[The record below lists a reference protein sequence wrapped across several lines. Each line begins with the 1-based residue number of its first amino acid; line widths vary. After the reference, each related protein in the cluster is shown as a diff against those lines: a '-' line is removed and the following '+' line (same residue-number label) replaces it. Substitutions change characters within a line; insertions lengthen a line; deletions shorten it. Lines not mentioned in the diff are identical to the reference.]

1 MMKNVSTEE
10 AKFRVPSLDLQKR
23 EDLPKQTLKKVE
35 SSEVIYEPNE
45 NVINV
50 VKEVKK
56 PNKPSLWW
64 LVVIGGIGLFLHRRR
79 G

>member
-10 AKFRVPSLDLQKR
+10 AKFRVPSLDLQKK
-23 EDLPKQTLKKVE
+23 EDPPKQTFKKVE
-35 SSEVIYEPNE
+35 SSEVIYEPIE
-45 NVINV
+45 NVIDV

-64 LVVIGGIGLFLHRRR
+64 LLIIGGIGLFLHRRR